1 MTEQLHL
8 STKHRRILESLLRE
22 HLPHVEVWAYGSRV
36 TGRSHDGS
44 DLDLV
49 LRGPDL
55 KEIPCRQIADFED
68 AVRESRIPFLVEAR
82 DWARLP
88 ERFHREIEREY
99 IVLRNSRWPAMS
111 LSDAGVALMDCVHRT
126 PAAVNQGFPY
136 VGIPQVKNGRIEIES
151 ARRISP
157 QDFYQW
163 TRKANP
169 KRYDVVLSRRCNP
182 GETGFVSGD
191 TQMALGQNLVLLR
204 ADGQQVFEPF
214 LRWLVRGPEWWEQVA
229 KYLNVGAVFD
239 SLKCADIPKF
249 KLTLPP
255 LSEQS
260 SIAHIL
266 GTLDDKIEIN
276 LRMNKTLETIA
287 RAIFKD
293 WFVDFGPTRAK
304 AEGCNPYLPQEL
316 WDILP
321 DQLDDEGKPAGWSLA
336 TLMALATINPESW
349 SSEEHPEQIEY
360 VDLANTKWGRI
371 EATQRFTWQ
380 DAPSRAKRV
389 LRPGDTIVGTV
400 RPGNGSFAFIGGAG
414 MTGSTGFAVVRP
426 LEKRYGV
433 LVYLAATA
441 PENIQHL
448 ANQADGAAYPAV
460 RPEVVGGT
468 EIAVASDL
476 VIDSF
481 STLISPIFDRMLSNR
496 REEDNLAQIRDSL
509 LPKLISGE
517 ISCQDAEKLVE
528 AVV

>member
-8 STKHRRILESLLRE
+8 SAKHRRSLESLLRE

-49 LRGPDL
+49 LRGPGNKNVRWGSFDTDELGQMRFENHEYDRYGLKFGDL
-55 KEIPCRQIADFED
+55 VVCEGGEPGRCAIWRDEIPRMKIQKALHRIRATKHLDNRFLHYWFLLAGQTGSLDPYFTGTTIKHLTGKSIAE
-68 AVRESRIPFLVEAR
+68 L
-82 DWARLP
+82 
-88 ERFHREIEREY
+88 
-99 IVLRNSRWPAMS
+99 
-111 LSDAGVALMDCVHRT
+111 
-126 PAAVNQGFPY
+126 
-136 VGIPQVKNGRIEIES
+136 QV
-151 ARRISP
+151 P
-157 QDFYQW
+157 
-163 TRKANP
+163 
-169 KRYDVVLSRRCNP
+169 
-182 GETGFVSGD
+182 
-191 TQMALGQNLVLLR
+191 
-204 ADGQQVFEPF
+204 
-214 LRWLVRGPEWWEQVA
+214 
-229 KYLNVGAVFD
+229 
-239 SLKCADIPKF
+239 
-249 KLTLPP
+249 LPP
-255 LSEQS
+255 KSEQR

-321 DQLDDEGKPAGWSLA
+321 DQLDDEGKPAGWSFA